1 MSNALKVEKVYDNFC
16 KSCMFYNTTPS
27 KGEKGC
33 IADRLK
39 KIELAKNPVGFCTLY
54 RPKDLDTGDKTR
66 EEFLEFCKDQVGCTF
81 GIILYDDSKDK
92 RAIRKTI
99 DSIAKV
105 NYPKEKF
112 FVVLSVFEKT
122 LLDRNSSIPQYVDHY
137 NELSSHDVNC
147 QITFHK
153 DFCNVYDRESEIFQK
168 IVDKTHFINMD
179 AGSLI
184 DEDFLKFV
192 NDTIQAME
200 KSVVTESPNGEVTC
214 IPKSIANRFYLNYKD
229 YRKMLSEVIKESK
242 KTDTYFKYEK

>member
-1 MSNALKVEKVYDNFC
+1 MRNELKIATVYDNLC
-16 KSCMFYNTTPS
+16 KTCMFYDKS
-27 KGEKGC
+27 VDVKEEGC

-39 KIELAKNPVGFCTLY
+39 RIESARNPVGFCTLH
-54 RPKDLDTGDKTR
+54 RPRGLGTKDKTR
-66 EEFLEFCKDQVGCTF
+66 EEFLELSEDQSACTF
-81 GIILYDDSKDK
+81 GIILYDDSKNK
-92 RAIRKTI
+92 RAIRRTI

-112 FVVLSVFEKT
+112 FVVLSIFEKT

-137 NELSSHDVNC
+137 NELSSRDVNC

-153 DFCNVYDRESEIFQK
+153 DFCNAYERESEIFQK

-184 DEDFLKFV
+184 DENFLKFV
-192 NDTIQAME
+192 NDTAQAME
-200 KSVVTESPNGEVTC
+200 KNIVTENPNGEVVC
-214 IPKSIANRFYLNYKD
+214 IPKSVANGFYLNYKD